1 MRAGIWIV
9 LFFVCSDSH
18 AGVQDASITKLMG
31 SVQIFTHPS
40 RTPHPKKDASDG
52 SMALF
57 EGEYFLVREA
67 KVGDTLGQGNIL
79 RTKVASRARLI
90 YDNGDQILV
99 APGTAYRIR
108 WEPKTETDPLLNL
121 MYGKIRGVV
130 SKQGPRGKFSLR
142 TKVATL
148 GVRGTDFFLS
158 ESPTGETLLTVIRG
172 AVEMRTSANAT
183 PFEVKMGFSAST
195 QPSEKPTIAVIET
208 SREEFGAIARVSM
221 TPDQAPPSAASIET
235 PVAQKVVSLE
245 KKALEATTED
255 IRKYQPELFGK
266 LSPTLP
272 GVGSVDELNARSV
285 ASLSENAPSRP
296 AKKKK
301 PSRKDLDTDEES
313 DPYRQYFRPAK

>member
-1 MRAGIWIV
+1 MRPGIWIV
-9 LFFVCSDSH
+9 LFFISTNAF
-18 AGVQDASITKLMG
+18 AGAQNASITKLMG
-31 SVQIFTHPS
+31 SVQIFTNPS
-40 RTPHPKKDASDG
+40 RTPHPKKDAADG

-67 KVGDTLGQGNIL
+67 KVGDTLEQGNIL
-79 RTKVASRARLI
+79 RTKVASRARLV

-108 WEPKTETDPLLNL
+108 WEPKTETDPALTL

-158 ESPTGETLLTVIRG
+158 ESPSGETLLSVIRG
-172 AVEMRTSANAT
+172 AVEMRTSAN
-183 PFEVKMGFSAST
+183 PKPVEVKMGFSATAQS
-195 QPSEKPTIAVIET
+195 SEKPTIAVIET
-208 SREEFGAIARVSM
+208 SREEFGAIAKVSIS
-221 TPDQAPPSAASIET
+221 PDEASPSSTAIEAPIAEK
-235 PVAQKVVSLE
+235 VASLE

-272 GVGSVDELNARSV
+272 AVGSVEELNSKSV
-285 ASLSENAPSRP
+285 ASLSEKAPSRP
-296 AKKKK
+296 VKKKK

-313 DPYRQYFRPAK
+313 DPYRQYFKPAK

>member
-9 LFFVCSDSH
+9 LFFVGANAH
-18 AGVQDASITKLMG
+18 AGAQNASITKLMG

-40 RTPHPKKDASDG
+40 RTPHPKKDTADG

-67 KVGDTLGQGNIL
+67 KVGDTLEQGNIL
-79 RTKVASRARLI
+79 RTKVASRARLV

-99 APGTAYRIR
+99 APGTAYRIH
-108 WEPKTETDPLLNL
+108 WEPKTETDPKLSL

-158 ESPTGETLLTVIRG
+158 ESPSGETLLSVIRG
-172 AVEMRTSANAT
+172 AVEMKTAASAQ
-183 PFEVKMGFSAST
+183 PVEVKMGFSAT
-195 QPSEKPTIAVIET
+195 VQPSEKPTIALLET
-208 SREEFGAIARVSM
+208 SREEFGAIEKISITSTESSR
-221 TPDQAPPSAASIET
+221 TSANIEA
-235 PVAQKVVSLE
+235 PVAQKVALLE

-255 IRKYQPELFGK
+255 IRKYQPEL
-266 LSPTLP
+266 LARLP
-272 GVGSVDELNARSV
+272 AAGAGSVDELNSKSV
-285 ASLSENAPSRP
+285 ASLSEKAPSRP

-301 PSRKDLDTDEES
+301 PSRKDLDTDEDS
-313 DPYRQYFRPAK
+313 DPYQQYFKPAK